1 MSSPRCFVKAHS
13 SKGFGSFVSGHYDR
27 NSSIVQ
33 NDDVYSNYSFELS
46 YLRAILLDDS
56 NRFSHRT
63 LKDRKPSGYTAR
75 VAGHTFL
82 TSLIGPASVVLDIG
96 ANQGQFTRTIVRD
109 FGCRVHAVE
118 PNPQLCAGLQSL
130 SIPEVTVHGVA
141 LADAGGPRQFVVMN
155 NSEASHFSIAKG
167 SSEETVQVEAVTLE
181 ELISRMPDAS
191 IDLIKMD
198 IEGAEL
204 DVLERIPAGVLAR
217 VRQLTVEF
225 HQFVSPESRG
235 RIEAIKKRFYDL
247 GFWVVDFSRTNY
259 DVLFVHLNAKPRPH
273 VRAWI
278 LCEKYRLRI
287 KRGLSDWFGS

>member
-1 MSSPRCFVKAHS
+1 MGNH
-13 SKGFGSFVSGHYDR
+13 
-27 NSSIVQ
+27 
-33 NDDVYSNYSFELS
+33 FELA
-46 YLRAILLDDS
+46 YLRGIVLDYS
-56 NRFSHRT
+56 NRFFHQA
-63 LKDRKPSGYTAR
+63 LKNRESSGYTAR

-82 TSLIGPASVVLDIG
+82 PSLIGPTSVVLDIG

-109 FGCRVHAVE
+109 FGCRVHAIE
-118 PNPQLCAGLQSL
+118 PNPHLCAGLQSL
-130 SIPEVTVHGVA
+130 AIPSVTVHGVA
-141 LADAGGPRQFVVMN
+141 LSDPGGPRQFVVMN
-155 NSEASHFSIAKG
+155 NSEASHFSSANG

-181 ELISRMPDAS
+181 ELISRVPDAS

-204 DVLERIPAGVLAR
+204 DVLERIPVGVLSR

-235 RIEAIKKRFYDL
+235 RIEAIKKRFYNL

-273 VRAWI
+273 VRASI
-278 LCEKYRLRI
+278 LCGKYRLRF
-287 KRGLSDWFGS
+287 KRGLSRWFGS